1 MSSLIVKIIRIKEI
15 LKHPDPES
23 TELEIAIVNGWQC
36 VIKKN
41 SLKANDLC
49 IYFPLD
55 AVLPFELSEI
65 IGVTKYLSKGR
76 IKATTLRQSP
86 SYGLLWS
93 ISSAIPKVTQI
104 IEIANSKPNST
115 WQENVKIIPKFEEDE
130 DVAAFYN
137 ITKWEPPLVLNN
149 RDAETPHPLFFSY
162 TDIQNFRNFID
173 IIQEGEEVII
183 TEKIHGMNS
192 RCALIENIFMAGSHE
207 IRLKE
212 NKDNQHWHVFSDNI
226 KNLLEEISKDLC
238 IVYGELFGSG
248 VQDLLYG
255 YKKGQ
260 RALRLFDIRTKDY
273 YMNHDD
279 FEQICKKHD
288 VETVPILY
296 RGPFSLNKVLE
307 FSTSKSMV
315 QNAQDTIME
324 GVVIKP
330 VKERHHPAIG
340 RVILKYVFDQ
350 YYNRKGV
357 KTEFR

>member
-1 MSSLIVKIIRIKEI
+1 MSSLIVKVIKIKEI

-55 AVLPFELSEI
+55 AVLPLEVSEM

-86 SYGLLWS
+86 SYGLLWPINLA
-93 ISSAIPKVTQI
+93 ISTVTQI

-115 WQENVKIIPKFEEDE
+115 WQENVKVIPKFEEDE
-130 DVAAFYN
+130 DVAAFFN
-137 ITKWEPPLVLNN
+137 ITKWEPPLELNN
-149 RDAETPHPLFFSY
+149 NDAETPHPLFFHY
-162 TDIQNFRNFID
+162 TDIQNFRNFTN
-173 IIQEGEEVII
+173 IIQEGEEVVI
-183 TEKIHGMNS
+183 TEKIHGRNS
-192 RCALIENIFMAGSHE
+192 RCGLIENIFMAGSHE
-207 IRLKE
+207 MRLRE
-212 NKDNQHWHVFSDNI
+212 NKDNQHWYVFSDEI
-226 KNLLEEISKDLC
+226 KSLLEDVSKDLC
-238 IVYGELFGSG
+238 IAYGELFGSG
-248 VQDLLYG
+248 VQDFVYG

-260 RALRLFDIRTKDY
+260 RAIRLFDIRTKDY
-273 YMNHDD
+273 YMNFDD
-279 FEQICKKHD
+279 FEAICKKHN

-296 RGPFSLNKVLE
+296 RGPFSLEKVLE
-307 FSTSKSMV
+307 FATSKSKIP
-315 QNAQDTIME
+315 NAEDTMME

-330 VKERHHPAIG
+330 VKERHSPIIG